1 MADGRPIPWSKPGD
15 SVKERIESVYADGK
29 VNVNVGVRQRTPG
42 IIQLNQNMVSSI
54 QSAHVNQGMAT
65 QEDVERLLDQLDLN
79 DVQQYVYGRVQNFS
93 ESENF

>member
-1 MADGRPIPWSKPGD
+1 MQM
-15 SVKERIESVYADGK
+15 EK